1 MAETQTPNYKW
12 TKPDIGGDSSTWGN
26 VLNTTFDAIDSV
38 AYANQQSGVP
48 IGSIVMYAGSSP
60 PAGWLWCLG
69 QVYADTDIPNLV
81 PILNHAFPG
90 SDGSHTALPNLGGR
104 APVGYDGGGW
114 AMGAMAGE
122 VNHTLLYYEVPS
134 HNHSA
139 YQDAHNHYNWQD
151 QHQHGATVNAHSHSA
166 NQDAHNH
173 GDSGHVHGAS
183 ASQDNHTHT
192 VPNNTVVGSGSG
204 LTNGGASFSLQG
216 NTTTSGASAG
226 AVYISIATG
235 YANIDARQPAVH
247 IDTQPAYGIATDW
260 RQPGVYSDNRQPG
273 VYTGAAGNDYTHNNM
288 QPYTVVGFIIRYY

>member
-1 MAETQTPNYKW
+1 MAETKTPNFGW
-12 TKPDIGGDSSTWGN
+12 TKPDIGGNSSTWGN
-26 VLNTTFDAIDSV
+26 VLNTTFDAINSV

-104 APVGYDGGGW
+104 APVGYNGGGW

-151 QHQHGATVNAHSHSA
+151 AHVHAAWQNGHTHSVY
-166 NQDAHNH
+166 QDAHVH
-173 GDSGHVHGAS
+173 GDAGHSHGVSAS
-183 ASQDNHTHT
+183 ASQDAHTHT
-192 VPNNTVVGSGSG
+192 YQGVG
-204 LTNGGASFSLQG
+204 GGAAGIGFGSNYGSVGQ
-216 NTTTSGASAG
+216 TTSGASAN
-226 AVYISIATG
+226 AVYVSVSIGTG
-235 YANIDARQPAVH
+235 YANIDARQPAIH
-247 IDTQPAYGIATDW
+247 IDTQTPAVAVDA
-260 RQPGVYSDNRQPG
+260 RQPGVYSDNRQPA

>member
-1 MAETQTPNYKW
+1 MAETKTPNFGW

-104 APVGYDGGGW
+104 APVGYNGGGW

-134 HNHSA
+134 HNHYA

-151 QHQHGATVNAHSHSA
+151 AHQHGATVNAHSHSA
-166 NQDAHNH
+166 YQDAHNH
-173 GDSGHVHGAS
+173 GDTGHSHGVSAS
-183 ASQDNHTHT
+183 ASQDAHTHT
-192 VPNNTVVGSGSG
+192 YQGVG
-204 LTNGGASFSLQG
+204 GGAGLGFGSNYG
-216 NTTTSGASAG
+216 NVGQTTSGASAN
-226 AVYISIATG
+226 AVYVSVSIGTG

-247 IDTQPAYGIATDW
+247 IDTQPAYGIATDV
-260 RQPGVYSDNRQPG
+260 RQPGVYSDNRQPA

>member
-1 MAETQTPNYKW
+1 MAETKTPNFGW

-38 AYANQQSGVP
+38 AHANQQSGVP

-104 APVGYDGGGW
+104 APVGYNGGGW

-134 HNHSA
+134 HNHYA

-151 QHQHGATVNAHSHSA
+151 AHVHAAWQGAHTHSVY
-166 NQDAHNH
+166 QDAHVH
-173 GDSGHVHGAS
+173 GDAGHGHGVSAS
-183 ASQDNHTHT
+183 ASQDAHTHT
-192 VPNNTVVGSGSG
+192 YQGLGGGSGVG
-204 LTNGGASFSLQG
+204 FGGNYG
-216 NTTTSGASAG
+216 NVGETTSGASAN
-226 AVYISIATG
+226 AVYVSVSIGTG
-235 YANIDARQPAVH
+235 YANIDARQPAVYC
-247 IDTQPAYGIATDW
+247 DTQTPAVAVDA

>member
-1 MAETQTPNYKW
+1 MAETKTPNFGW

-151 QHQHGATVNAHSHSA
+151 AHVHAAWQNAHTHSVY
-166 NQDAHNH
+166 QDAHVHADAGH
-173 GDSGHVHGAS
+173 GHGVSAS
-183 ASQDNHTHT
+183 ASQDAHTH
-192 VPNNTVVGSGSG
+192 
-204 LTNGGASFSLQG
+204 SLSRRGRGRLRSWVWQQLWECRRRQP
-216 NTTTSGASAG
+216 A
-226 AVYISIATG
+226 
-235 YANIDARQPAVH
+235 ARQPTPSMFPSRLARVTP
-247 IDTQPAYGIATDW
+247 ISMRVS
-260 RQPGVYSDNRQPG
+260 RQSILILKHQQSRSTPVSL
-273 VYTGAAGNDYTHNNM
+273 
-288 QPYTVVGFIIRYY
+288 GFIPTIANRLSTRAQRATTTLTTTCSRTPSLVSS